1 VTRNG
6 KGVRMIYG
14 EGVRLRAIERE
25 DIPTFVRWFNDPE
38 VRRYILVYEPM
49 SRAKEERWFEEQLSR
64 QNEILLGIEVKDGDR
79 WVHIGNIGLHR
90 IDWKNR
96 FAVLGVVIGE
106 KAYWGRGYG
115 TEAVRTLL
123 RFAFLELGLHRVE
136 LETYSFNPR
145 AIRCYEKAGFR
156 HEGTRRQAL
165 YRDGVFHDVFIMG
178 ILRDEFLEQE
188 SSTDKSVT

>member
-1 VTRNG
+1 
-6 KGVRMIYG
+6 MIYG

-38 VRRYILVYEPM
+38 VRRYILMYEPM

-96 FAVLGVVIGE
+96 FAILGIVIGE

-115 TEAVRTLL
+115 TKAVRTLL

-165 YRDGVFHDVFIMG
+165 YRDGMFHDVLIMG
-178 ILRDEFLEQE
+178 ILLDEFLEQE